1 MCPKLPLN
9 ACKPFNNRNKIK
21 SLKGYQLALLLISSL
36 LCGAILLKKQSMR
49 AHKIE

>member
-1 MCPKLPLN
+1 MCPKLPLH